1 MRLLLGDGLEHVPV
15 VLRLSP
21 PEEVPTPSQRP
32 HLLEVDPRR
41 DELVAPRRRLREHL
55 ALRVDDARAGDQL
68 DAVLHTRLGDADH
81 EAEVRVRPGAHAE
94 LVEIERQ
101 RRDRRVVA
109 DQDDLGALQRER
121 AIALGIAAVLAER
134 DADFR
139 ADRIEDAIARVAVG
153 EVVGLVDLGKAVDGL
168 RARQVDL
175 AERAAQTPVAV
186 GEEGGVEVLAVCL
199 LAEADV
205 HGHARLGG
213 ATKQGLE
220 SLRRYLGL
228 EELIEVG
235 ADFLGEVGRQRHL
248 RIDDQLHAIA
258 RRRFEEGEH
267 PLDDRLAGCPLLI
280 GTHLGGG
287 NFQVAWHPSLL
298 SGGAGPA
305 VPAFP
310 GLSLHADTALSNT
323 RQATSARDVSNRPA
337 SGRGVSNLRADCLT
351 TRLPEWQMTYSGG
364 SDHAQDAGNIREL
377 EQYRRAESRRDHAG
391 YVIGVDVV
399 GRPVTP
405 GRDGGDDGDQT
416 VPIEK
421 PERVR
426 VDRLD
431 VTDEPQIHALA
442 VRQPVPAA
450 VGHDQIG
457 VLAVETDGV
466 AAVLVDEAHELRIDA
481 AHQHHLYELHRLVVG
496 HAEAVD
502 EARGLAEAPHKG
514 VDLGPPAVDDDGVD
528 SR

>member
-1 MRLLLGDGLEHVPV
+1 MGLLFGHGPEHVAV
-15 VLRLSP
+15 VLWLSP
-21 PEEVPTPSQRP
+21 PEEVPALSQRT

-55 ALRVDDARAGDQL
+55 ALRVDDAGAGDQL
-68 DAVLHTRLGDADH
+68 DAVLHARLGDADH

-364 SDHAQDAGNIREL
+364 SDHAQNDCARSGRGPLRRHGGAGRGGRGGRDQHRARPRLVRRVQFTLRRAVLLSAIHLRRAGAGLLLSGVPDVSGGCGASLLSDRLRSDAGARAAIL
-377 EQYRRAESRRDHAG
+377 ERRAISPRALRAARRRRQHGLSVGLDPESAS
-391 YVIGVDVV
+391 
-399 GRPVTP
+399 
-405 GRDGGDDGDQT
+405 
-416 VPIEK
+416 
-421 PERVR
+421 
-426 VDRLD
+426 
-431 VTDEPQIHALA
+431 A
-442 VRQPVPAA
+442 
-450 VGHDQIG
+450 
-457 VLAVETDGV
+457 
-466 AAVLVDEAHELRIDA
+466 
-481 AHQHHLYELHRLVVG
+481 
-496 HAEAVD
+496 
-502 EARGLAEAPHKG
+502 ARGAAASAP
-514 VDLGPPAVDDDGVD
+514 VA
-528 SR
+528 RRY